1 MTAHEFIDGY
11 SAVISAYGRWPRFHD
26 GYVRQFAIRS
36 SGVDGET
43 GIDLLV
49 HGFDMTSETDE
60 RGYYKLRNHHLIH
73 FRFEGTSQL
82 DFEDLD
88 TPDAILRSL
97 EFEALHADS
106 GSTTSISVALM
117 SSYGMSGTFRC
128 QSAKVLS
135 VKPCDSKGIIID
147 NLKG

>member
-1 MTAHEFIDGY
+1 MNAHELIDGY
-11 SAVISAYGRWPRFHD
+11 SAVINAYGRWPRFHD
-26 GYVRQFAIRS
+26 GHVRQFAIRPS
-36 SGVDGET
+36 DIDGET

-60 RGYYKLRNHHLIH
+60 RGYYKCRNHHLIH

-88 TPDAILRSL
+88 TPDAIVGSL
-97 EFEALHADS
+97 EFAALNVDRDLS
-106 GSTTSISVALM
+106 PSISVALV

-135 VKPCDSKGIIID
+135 VKPCDSKGIVPD
-147 NLKG
+147 EFKG